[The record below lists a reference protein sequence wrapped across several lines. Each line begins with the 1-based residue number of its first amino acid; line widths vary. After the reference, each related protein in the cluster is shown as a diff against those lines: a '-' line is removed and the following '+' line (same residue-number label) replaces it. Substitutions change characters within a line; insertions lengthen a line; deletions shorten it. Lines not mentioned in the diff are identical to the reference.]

1 MLIYD
6 DQINMKNDLANG
18 GELLKELLNVTGDQA
33 TASEIQKLTD
43 IMKDETM
50 QGLAAVNLG
59 GQNARSQ
66 NLEII
71 REYAEGERT
80 DF

>member
-1 MLIYD
+1 
-6 DQINMKNDLANG
+6 
-18 GELLKELLNVTGDQA
+18 
-33 TASEIQKLTD
+33 
-43 IMKDETM
+43 MKDETM